1 MVPYQFLCPPSLKLA
16 SMHLFFCSPTFVS
29 FNNVR
34 KNASNIA
41 PNLINLSKKKKK
53 KLKFS
58 RNLFK
63 RSKEPNR
70 YFEKKKPVTHGKVNR
85 HDKKSQKLH
94 QKNYEIFSYKL

>member
-41 PNLINLSKKKKK
+41 PNLINLSKKK
-53 KLKFS
+53 LKFS

-63 RSKEPNR
+63 HSKELNR
-70 YFEKKKPVTHGKVNR
+70 YWKKKPVTHGEVNG
-85 HDKKSQKLH
+85 HDKKSQQLY
-94 QKNYEIFSYKL
+94 QKNYEIFSCKL